1 MKTVVVYVSFW
12 KRILTLFFI
21 YVFCVSV
28 SAQVSVNM
36 KEEWYRRSLQND
48 YVTLPIKTMFEKI
61 QLNKKLTI
69 GVIGG
74 SITAGARA
82 SDFYKTA
89 YAPLVAEWFR
99 EKFPDVEVCFVNA
112 GIGATNSV
120 FGAHRV
126 DQDLLTA
133 KPDFVIVEFSVND
146 RDEMRAKSSYE
157 GLIRKI
163 LKSEGKP
170 AVLALGLMDMEGKSW
185 QEYHVDVCNH
195 YHIPFISYRDALYP
209 EVESG
214 NMLWSELAVDDVHPN
229 DRGHKIIRNLVV
241 DFLEKIYD
249 GENLPA
255 PLTQNRYEQAGMY
268 PFTPMGNPDWQLT
281 SRGWYTTHKGTPLT
295 FNIKASLI
303 TIMFN
308 RTVDRQKA
316 ANVYV
321 LLDGKRQKL
330 NTYFEDGWGDY
341 MYPEV
346 ILDDTATREHVLS
359 FEYDDKSGKEFLL
372 HNIQIIP

>member
-1 MKTVVVYVSFW
+1 
-12 KRILTLFFI
+12 
-21 YVFCVSV
+21 
-28 SAQVSVNM
+28 
-36 KEEWYRRSLQND
+36 
-48 YVTLPIKTMFEKI
+48 MFEKI

-99 EKFPDVEVCFVNA
+99 EKFPDVEVRFVNA

-170 AVLALGLMDMEGKSW
+170 AVSLAAGYFKSRATIYTSA
-185 QEYHVDVCNH
+185 EELLE
-195 YHIPFISYRDALYP
+195 A
-209 EVESG
+209 SG
-214 NMLWSELAVDDVHPN
+214 FRTET
-229 DRGHKIIRNLVV
+229 
-241 DFLEKIYD
+241 FLKVF
-249 GENLPA
+249 L
-255 PLTQNRYEQAGMY
+255 QA
-268 PFTPMGNPDWQLT
+268 
-281 SRGWYTTHKGTPLT
+281 S
-295 FNIKASLI
+295 
-303 TIMFN
+303 
-308 RTVDRQKA
+308 
-316 ANVYV
+316 
-321 LLDGKRQKL
+321 
-330 NTYFEDGWGDY
+330 TY
-341 MYPEV
+341 
-346 ILDDTATREHVLS
+346 
-359 FEYDDKSGKEFLL
+359 
-372 HNIQIIP
+372 